1 MTIAF
6 RSADVT
12 DVNLLVQLN
21 KALNKHEGT
30 TYDTERA
37 HAAFQGFIGH
47 PELGE
52 IWMICD
58 DGVPI
63 GYIIINWG
71 YSIEFGGRYALVD
84 EMFLEDKY
92 RDRGIG
98 RRSLEFVEEH
108 CRFSNMS
115 ALYLEVSK
123 ENMAARGFYQRM
135 GFVHRE
141 QYTTMVK
148 PLTQ

>member
-6 RSADVT
+6 RSAEFS

-21 KALNKHEGT
+21 KALHKLEGT
-30 TYDTERA
+30 NYDTERA
-37 HAAFQGFIGH
+37 RAAFKGFIGH

-63 GYIIINWG
+63 GYIVMNRG
-71 YSIEFGGRYALVD
+71 YSIQFGGPYALVD
-84 EMFLEDKY
+84 EMYLEDKY
-92 RDRGIG
+92 RERGIG
-98 RRSLEFVEEH
+98 RQSLEFVEEH
-108 CRFSNMS
+108 CRFSNMT
-115 ALYLEVSK
+115 ALYLEITR
-123 ENMAARGFYQRM
+123 ENMAAQGFYQRM
-135 GFVHRE
+135 GFTHRE

-148 PLTQ
+148 PLN